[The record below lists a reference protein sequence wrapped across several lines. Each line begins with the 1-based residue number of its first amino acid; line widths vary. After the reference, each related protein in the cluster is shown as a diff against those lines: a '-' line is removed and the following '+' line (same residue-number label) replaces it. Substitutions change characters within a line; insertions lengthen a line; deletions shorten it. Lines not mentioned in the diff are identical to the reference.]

1 MDIIADCGGGGK
13 QRSVAGE
20 GDKDLDNRMQP
31 IKRKA
36 KITTFK
42 ETSPYAY
49 L

>member
-1 MDIIADCGGGGK
+1 MDIITDCGDWRK
-13 QRSVAGE
+13 QRDVAGE